1 MYERILGSLTA
12 AALGDALG
20 APTEGSSRAEI
31 TQHYGGLVRDFQ
43 PRAVDASG
51 VGLRPGEVTDDTS
64 QLVLRFPQARYFRRA
79 KNGGPAISGN
89 AWSTS
94 NS

>member
-1 MYERILGSLTA
+1 VLAQTF
-12 AALGDALG
+12 
-20 APTEGSSRAEI
+20 
-31 TQHYGGLVRDFQ
+31 RDIELI
-43 PRAVDASG
+43 VVDDAS
-51 VGLRPGEVTDDTS
+51 TDDTS